1 MRVASALAIGV
12 MIVFSLPA
20 AAAYTAAEAKA
31 CMSDAFRLCASAI
44 PNQGRVTACLQTKQQ
59 QLSAGCA
66 DALARSMRTQGQP
79 NHGPTAVYQE

>member
-1 MRVASALAIGV
+1 MRVASALAVGV
-12 MIVFSLPA
+12 MIVSSLP

-66 DALARSMRTQGQP
+66 EALARYMRTQGQP

>member
-1 MRVASALAIGV
+1 MRLASAFAISLTLASS
-12 MIVFSLPA
+12 FPA
-20 AAAYTAAEAKA
+20 MAYTAAEAKA

-44 PNQGRVTACLQTKQQ
+44 PNHSRVAACLQTKHE

-66 DALARSMRTQGQP
+66 EALARFMRTQSEP